1 MVQWIKICLPSQ
13 GIGVWSLVQEDS
25 TGCGATKPESH
36 NSWACVPW
44 SLYFTREA
52 IEMRR
57 LHNTANSS
65 LHFPKLGKA
74 PNAATKTH
82 HSQKQ
87 TFDHTK
93 ACIGILLAALF
104 VLAKY
109 WEQAS
114 VLPQV
119 NGWTNPG
126 TSINGKLFSKGK
138 ECTSDTCNNLDGLQE
153 HIFH

>member
-1 MVQWIKICLPSQ
+1 MVQWIKIRLPRQ

-25 TGCGATKPESH
+25 TGCRATKPESH

-57 LHNTANSS
+57 LHNTAKSS
-65 LHFPKLGKA
+65 LHFPKLGKT
-74 PNAATKTH
+74 PSAAAKTH

-87 TFDHTK
+87 TFAHTK
-93 ACIGILLAALF
+93 ACTGILLAALF

-119 NGWTNPG
+119 NGWINPG

-138 ECTSDTCNNLDGLQE
+138 ECTSDTCNNLDGP
-153 HIFH
+153 